1 MTRPTR
7 PPSGQA
13 PPARFA
19 EHAAEVC
26 RRYGAE
32 FPDEEARYGDAWMPW
47 CRHDSAYVLDWA
59 AQDVAG
65 RQDLD
70 AQLDWLWRV
79 LEARDFPVARIP
91 RHVGLCGEVAGEWGE
106 EAIAERLR
114 RAATRLEDRR
124 R

>member
-1 MTRPTR
+1 MTRPAR

-19 EHAAEVC
+19 EHAVEVC
-26 RRYGAE
+26 RRYAAE

-65 RQDLD
+65 LQDLD

-79 LEARDFPVARIP
+79 LEARDFPVERVP
-91 RHVGLCGEVAGEWGE
+91 RHVALCAEVARERGE
-106 EAIAERLR
+106 EAIAARLEAASERL
-114 RAATRLEDRR
+114 AAR
-124 R
+124 